1 MLNATKH
8 QDRAFGQAFP
18 SVDPHELGRPHH
30 RFRNPVV
37 TGGLEGLRQ
46 ALYDTYRV
54 AVSTAAPTVPLFQQ
68 PIGQSYN
75 FGGVTPF
82 QKTILHTNMKNAGVL
97 QSPNKALIRAIKV
110 RIVGLPGTVASPQFF
125 PFAAPIDI
133 ANLMYATYAEFD
145 VNDKAYFQGEPAE
158 LPQGGGMHGATGSTT
173 AATTTIPGAVVN
185 GWPDSRNMWGTVY
198 DGISIEQTQSFQ
210 FVLDPSKEAGGAFTT
225 LANNATP
232 LAGTGLNVKVELDG
246 ILFRS
251 IQ

>member
-1 MLNATKH
+1 MFHATKQ
-8 QDRAFGQAFP
+8 QDRAFGEAFP
-18 SVDPHELGRPHH
+18 TVDVHELGRPHH

-68 PIGQSYN
+68 PIGQAYN

-82 QKTILHTNMKNAGVL
+82 QKTIIHTNMKNAGVL
-97 QSPNKALIRAIKV
+97 QSPNKALIRAIKI
-110 RIVGLPGTVASPQFF
+110 RIVGLPGAVAAPQYF
-125 PFAAPIDI
+125 PFAAPIDVM
-133 ANLMYATYAEFD
+133 NLMYATYAEFD
-145 VNDKAYFQGEPAE
+145 VNDKAYFQGECAE
-158 LPQGGGMHGATGSTT
+158 LPQGGGLFGFPANTT
-173 AATTTIPGAVVN
+173 AATTTVVSEANN
-185 GWPDSRNMWGTVY
+185 GWPDTRNMWGTVY

-210 FVLDPSKEAGGAFTT
+210 FVLDPSKEAGGAFST
-225 LANNATP
+225 LANNALP